1 MNNVRVK
8 WIDYAKGIAILFL
21 LLSHCLSSGRVFS
34 IITAFDMP
42 IFFIVCGS
50 LNAICHNNRY
60 LEISLWAKK
69 RFKQLMI
76 PYLIFGLLWILFL
89 EGITGFSFSNEVF
102 VRNIIKLFTF
112 QGVASLW
119 FIPVF
124 LLSEALYL
132 FVVSRQKSDV
142 QVIFLIFIVLLIF
155 LTSIHG
161 YPVFFGLRFLL
172 KVLIGVS
179 FMIIGSF
186 MIKITTPHYSL
197 LIISLIIAVGLSVYN
212 GRVSIGAL
220 HLNNVIVFYLCA
232 TLFSYLIMLACKL
245 IENQCVV
252 DPWGGVAQACDMLAL
267 FGANSIVILV
277 TNNFLIETSRLI
289 EYKFLNNIFVN
300 NGFIGGLLLSAILVV
315 PEYLIIRLSQ
325 GRLAVVF
332 GKRRLTTK

>member
-1 MNNVRVK
+1 MNNTRVK
-8 WIDYAKGIAILFL
+8 WIDYAKGIAILLL
-21 LLSHCLSSGRVFS
+21 LLSHCLSSGGLVFT

-42 IFFIVCGS
+42 IFFVVCGS
-50 LNAICHNNRY
+50 LNAICHNNRCMDVP
-60 LEISLWAKK
+60 LWAKK

-76 PYLIFGLLWILFL
+76 PYLIFGLLWIFFL
-89 EGITGFSFSNEVF
+89 EGIAGFGFSNGVF

-132 FVVSRQKSDV
+132 FVVSRRKPHI
-142 QVIFLIFIVLLIF
+142 QVIFLIFIVLLTF

-161 YPVFFGLRFLL
+161 YPSFFGLRLLL
-172 KVLIGVS
+172 KVLIGIS
-179 FMIIGSF
+179 FMIIGFF
-186 MIKITTPHYSL
+186 MIKFPAPHYGL
-197 LIISLIIAVGLSVYN
+197 LIIGLFIAVSFSLYN
-212 GRVSIGAL
+212 GNVSIGAL
-220 HLNNVIVFYLCA
+220 NLNNVIVFYLCA
-232 TLFSYLIMLACKL
+232 TLFSYLTIWACKY
-245 IENQCVV
+245 IDNHIV
-252 DPWGGVAQACDMLAL
+252 DYWGGVMRACDMVAL
-267 FGANSIVILV
+267 FGANSIVVLV

-289 EYKFLNNIFVN
+289 EYKLLNNMFVN
-300 NGFIGGLLLSAILVV
+300 NGLLGGLLLSGVLAV